1 MKKIINVLLI
11 TLFIFTSCS
20 KPVEEAD
27 PIAQIKQSL
36 IQSDILQK
44 VKIYS
49 QIKEQ
54 KDNLI
59 KLKLNHDTKCKESVL
74 QCKKKYN
81 YEKCREEI
89 PLIERLYFAKINQT
103 NDSQI
108 LSDKTH
114 CDQLDNAYQSNNKIL
129 LENIDKTKNIIT
141 LLKKQINEK
150 KNNKTSI
157 EDITSFLETKKT
169 QKKSESF
176 LQKTML
182 EQVINNFGK
191 MFASSF
197 IQISPIVNHEVNME
211 NYKHLE
217 FSQIQEKIN
226 KMKDINDQI
235 TFLQRTLKTFVQLLT
250 DFENG
255 HAELEETYNDSIIQ
269 CLERMEKAK
278 TKVPVYLNEEDTKSI
293 DENLNQ
299 INEELKTNFER
310 ICLLREKNY
319 HLCEE
324 LENHCKNYEE
334 EFQLEID
341 EIDDLLVY
349 FQKNN

>member
-1 MKKIINVLLI
+1 MKKTINVLI
-11 TLFIFTSCS
+11 ISLFIVTCCS
-20 KPVEEAD
+20 NLEESD
-27 PIAQIKQSL
+27 SIAEIKQSL
-36 IQSDILQK
+36 EQSDTLQRG
-44 VKIYS
+44 KIYS
-49 QIKEQ
+49 QIKE
-54 KDNLI
+54 KKEDLV
-59 KLKLNHDTKCKESVL
+59 KLKLNHKTKCKESVL

-81 YEKCREEI
+81 YDKCREEI
-89 PLIERLYFAKINQT
+89 PLIERLSFIKINQT

-108 LSDKTH
+108 LSNNH
-114 CDQLDNAYQSNNKIL
+114 CHQLNNAYQSNKQIL
-129 LENIDKTKNIIT
+129 LENIDKTKNIIS

-150 KNNKTSI
+150 KNQKNSI
-157 EDITSFLETKKT
+157 ENITSFLETKKT
-169 QKKSESF
+169 QKKTESF
-176 LQKTML
+176 LQKTMI
-182 EQVINNFGK
+182 EQVINNFGQ

-211 NYKHLE
+211 NYKKIE

-235 TFLQRTLKTFVQLLT
+235 AFLQKTLRTFVQLLT

-255 HAELEETYNDSIIQ
+255 LAELEETYNDSVFQ
-269 CLERMEKAK
+269 CQERMEKAK
-278 TKVPVYLNEEDTKSI
+278 AKVTVYLNEEDTKLI

-299 INEELKTNFER
+299 INEELKTNLER
-310 ICLLREKNY
+310 ICHIRENNY

-324 LENHCKNYEE
+324 LENHCKKYEE

-349 FQKNN
+349 FQKK